1 MMKLPKSIN
10 IIKSANEKNDYL
22 GYVRILD
29 LDKLKTYLHDS
40 HEDNNL
46 YIKVSVKQDL
56 QYRYIIN
63 LEVKGELSLT
73 CQRCLGE
80 YKFDIDKQLDLI
92 ALNSIDNIS
101 NKEGE
106 FEPVIL
112 DDSGKLD
119 LYDIISDELILSI
132 PQVPR
137 HAVENCSEVSDV
149 IEFET
154 AVSS

>member
-10 IIKSANEKNDYL
+10 IIKSASEKSDYL

-29 LDKLKTYLHDS
+29 LDKLKTYLDDS
-40 HEDNNL
+40 QEDSNL
-46 YIKVSVKQDL
+46 YVKVSVKQDL
-56 QYRYIIN
+56 QYRYIIE
-63 LEVKGELSLT
+63 LDLKGDVSLT
-73 CQRCLGE
+73 CQRCLNE
-80 YKFDIDKQLDLI
+80 YKFNIDKKLDLI

-101 NKEGE
+101 NREGE

-112 DDSGKLD
+112 DDSGKID
-119 LYDIISDELILSI
+119 LYDIISDEIILSI

-137 HAVENCSEVSDV
+137 HAVENCSEVSEI

-154 AVSS
+154 AVSI